1 MSNAD
6 ENVNEYIVILCCGCS
21 LTLCLLTLISLLWH
35 FFMDKKCGITLMH
48 AQVAFNL
55 ALLMVAIIL
64 KIAKFL
70 HQVRHSY
77 NHKLCISNDW
87 NFSLMMAFPYA
98 YITSSHQVCGVR
110 SIFLLH
116 CYPRSRGLIACIANS
131 NPFYSSCPSPF
142 LPCTLES

>member
-77 NHKLCISNDW
+77 NNHKLCISNGAGI
-87 NFSLMMAFPYA
+87 S
-98 YITSSHQVCGVR
+98 V
-110 SIFLLH
+110 
-116 CYPRSRGLIACIANS
+116 
-131 NPFYSSCPSPF
+131 
-142 LPCTLES
+142 